1 VNGACGVLKVI
12 YLINDRCMLHPFFD
26 QTPDFLPI
34 RFVKGDFMTY
44 KSGPSSNDRSIPK
57 VPLLPN
63 CRTIPS
69 KFNSTTLTGSLM
81 ASRIEQ
87 VQKQANKRSHSKSQ
101 EKDLKDIIR

>member
-1 VNGACGVLKVI
+1 
-12 YLINDRCMLHPFFD
+12 
-26 QTPDFLPI
+26 
-34 RFVKGDFMTY
+34 MTY
-44 KSGPSSNDRSIPK
+44 KSGPSSDDRSIPK
-57 VPLLPN
+57 EIPLLPN